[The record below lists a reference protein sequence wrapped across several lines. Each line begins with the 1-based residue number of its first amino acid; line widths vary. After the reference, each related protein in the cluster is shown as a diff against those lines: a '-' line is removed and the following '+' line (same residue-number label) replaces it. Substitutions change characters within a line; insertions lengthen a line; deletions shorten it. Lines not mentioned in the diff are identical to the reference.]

1 MRLQNLPFL
10 AVSAPKGRFYM
21 VFGGKMSCEEYSK
34 PDGSVVHGDG
44 GGLPGTDVSSEC
56 NAPPDEPVD
65 DHR

>member
-1 MRLQNLPFL
+1 
-10 AVSAPKGRFYM
+10 
-21 VFGGKMSCEEYSK
+21 MSCEEYSE
-34 PDGSVVHGDG
+34 PDGSGVHGDG